1 MQDLEH
7 LIQILKF
14 CEKKLTKVVPG
25 GMVGATFGKYRL
37 LCIEMYK
44 NNSHCLQELVHCSVF
59 L

>member
-1 MQDLEH
+1 MQDLEY

-25 GMVGATFGKYRL
+25 GVMGATMEGIDFYALKCTKITL
-37 LCIEMYK
+37 LARI
-44 NNSHCLQELVHCSVF
+44 SLF